1 MQALI
6 QFLLDYPVGEKR
18 LEAHLQFL
26 LTNLAYEHETGRA
39 AAIATLAAA
48 VEKFPAPVL
57 AARAELLFVPLVARL
72 VNDASPQC
80 ASVSDHCLGPA
91 HMVEF

>member
-1 MQALI
+1 M
-6 QFLLDYPVGEKR
+6 GEKR

>member
-1 MQALI
+1 M
-6 QFLLDYPVGEKR
+6 GEKR

-48 VEKFPAPVL
+48 VEKFPPPVL

-80 ASVSDHCLGPA
+80 APCARAFLVPLLF
-91 HMVEF
+91 VEFCALSSLQ